1 MSGDL
6 EKSSPVHG
14 GGEDFV
20 IKIPTR
26 NAGLVACLI
35 GVLVMV
41 AGRFMHGVPTVLVYV
56 GVSIIVFGWG
66 LLALSMFR
74 VKS

>member
-1 MSGDL
+1 MKVR
-6 EKSSPVHG
+6 EEERPRH
-14 GGEDFV
+14 
-20 IKIPTR
+20 PTR
-26 NAGLVACLI
+26 NGGFVACLL

-41 AGRFMHGVPTVLVYV
+41 AGRFMPGAPAALIYV
-56 GVSIIVFGWG
+56 GISIIVFGWG

>member
-1 MSGDL
+1 VTPPP
-6 EKSSPVHG
+6 KA
-14 GGEDFV
+14 
-20 IKIPTR
+20 PTR

-41 AGRFMHGVPTVLVYV
+41 AGRFMHGVPTVFVYV

>member
-1 MSGDL
+1 MTPPP
-6 EKSSPVHG
+6 KA
-14 GGEDFV
+14 
-20 IKIPTR
+20 PTR

-41 AGRFMHGVPTVLVYV
+41 AGRFMHGVPSVFVYV

>member
-1 MSGDL
+1 MTPPP
-6 EKSSPVHG
+6 KA
-14 GGEDFV
+14 
-20 IKIPTR
+20 PTR

-35 GVLVMV
+35 GTLVMV
-41 AGRFMHGVPTVLVYV
+41 AGRFMHGVPSVFAYV

>member
-1 MSGDL
+1 
-6 EKSSPVHG
+6 
-14 GGEDFV
+14 
-20 IKIPTR
+20 
-26 NAGLVACLI
+26 
-35 GVLVMV
+35 MV
-41 AGRFMHGVPTVLVYV
+41 AGRFMHGVPSVLVYV

>member
-1 MSGDL
+1 MTEAPRTS
-6 EKSSPVHG
+6 
-14 GGEDFV
+14 
-20 IKIPTR
+20 TR

-35 GVLVMV
+35 GVLVMASGRFV
-41 AGRFMHGVPTVLVYV
+41 AGVPPVLIYV

>member
-1 MSGDL
+1 VTL
-6 EKSSPVHG
+6 RPKA
-14 GGEDFV
+14 
-20 IKIPTR
+20 PTR
-26 NAGLVACLI
+26 NAGFVACLI
-35 GVLVMV
+35 GVLVMLS
-41 AGRFMHGVPTVLVYV
+41 GRYIHGVPQVLVYV